1 MPVFKES
8 CISFLTPNQQCSSSS
23 RCLQCFEHVQHAQNT
38 EDIYYYYY
46 NHFAALCLGLLWW
59 AGTRRNIHPLTYPD
73 HHPTFINFFH
83 LLWSAASSL
92 FNLFMCLTNLF
103 AQPLSKSSLVYL
115 LVWAL
120 HFILHIFLY
129 PVSVFFLQHIPI
141 SCYFSFYFYFIYLFV
156 YFNK

>member
-8 CISFLTPNQQCSSSS
+8 CISFLIPN
-23 RCLQCFEHVQHAQNT
+23 QHAQNT

-59 AGTRRNIHPLTYPD
+59 ACTRRNIHPLTYPD

-83 LLWSAASSL
+83 LLWSVASSL

-103 AQPLSKSSLVYL
+103 AQRLSKSSLVYL
-115 LVWAL
+115 LVWSPPL
-120 HFILHIFLY
+120 HTPY
-129 PVSVFFLQHIPI
+129 I
-141 SCYFSFYFYFIYLFV
+141 SSPYQCLLFATHSHLMCYFSFYFYFIYLFI
-156 YFNK
+156 YLFTLINK